1 MIKFPIQRKNYF
13 TLFWLPNAITL
24 LNLFTGFSSMLLVMS
39 GKVHEGSWL
48 IFLSLVWDSLDGN
61 IARALKNPSPFG
73 RELDSLCDMVS
84 FVAAPAML
92 AYILWLYL
100 FDFTGLLAIFAFLGC
115 GAYRL
120 ARFNVQ
126 PPVKTYFQGL
136 PTPAAAVLLAT
147 SALAYQKNGWVDTPL
162 FASITLVVMISLGL
176 LMVSTIP
183 YPKLSVLRFSEWSW
197 LFLFEIFLIGVL
209 TFYWNFETALSVA
222 FYVFLVL
229 SPFLGLKRFR
239 QAFVLAKLKK
249 DVETYDA
256 K

>member
-24 LNLFTGFSSMLLVMS
+24 LNLFTGFSSMLLVMT
-39 GKVHEGSWL
+39 GSIHLGAWF
-48 IFLSLVWDSLDGN
+48 IFLSLLWDSLDGN
-61 IARALKNPSPFG
+61 VARALKNPSPFG

-84 FVAAPAML
+84 FVAAPSML
-92 AYILWLYL
+92 AYMMWLYL
-100 FDFTGLLAIFAFLGC
+100 FDFWGLMAIFAFLGC

-147 SALAYQKNGWVDTPL
+147 SALAYQKNGWTDTPL
-162 FASITLVVMISLGL
+162 FASITMAVMITLGL

-197 LFLFEIFLIGVL
+197 LFAFEILLIGVL
-209 TFYWNFETALSVA
+209 TLHWNFETALCAA
-222 FYVFLVL
+222 FYVFLAL

-239 QAFVLAKLKK
+239 QAFLTVNGKEDL
-249 DVETYDA
+249 ETYDA